1 MSEEKT
7 KIRVIKKSQ
16 TPAQSAPVQSAQ
28 QSAAS
33 SNPEKKVVVI
43 KKKIVTVKAKVKDE
57 KKEETAAAAPVQ
69 QNVQAKPEV
78 RNTLVQP
85 SVSPQIKQASS
96 SGNSRLSPTVPAANR
111 NLVGGERV
119 NSILHNGPVVIKA
132 SNLPPVP
139 GQVVSTPQ
147 PSGRPRVAGIVGGRR
162 FTFRRQQCRR
172 TVFQPSGRIFQS
184 SGTSFSRSCRRRGE
198 P

>member
-69 QNVQAKPEV
+69 QRAGKTRGQEHPCAAFCVTSDQAGFFK
-78 RNTLVQP
+78 R
-85 SVSPQIKQASS
+85 
-96 SGNSRLSPTVPAANR
+96 
-111 NLVGGERV
+111 
-119 NSILHNGPVVIKA
+119 
-132 SNLPPVP
+132 
-139 GQVVSTPQ
+139 
-147 PSGRPRVAGIVGGRR
+147 
-162 FTFRRQQCRR
+162 
-172 TVFQPSGRIFQS
+172 
-184 SGTSFSRSCRRRGE
+184 
-198 P
+198 